1 MWIILWK
8 PTDKL
13 LFQSFFECAIIAM
26 LKFGGDIVAEFKI
39 MKNGY
44 RPVTAVPDDF
54 IENYMLMAN
63 GDYVKIYL
71 YLLYCVKNDKLLS
84 VPTLADL
91 FQCTENDIKRALKYW
106 ESKQLLYIEENAAQ
120 EITALALNDGTPQ
133 NSPVCEPVTETLIPE
148 VPIPEKQSH
157 SAAETKKFKDQAE
170 IKQLLFVCE
179 QYIGKQLTRTDLE
192 TILYFYEQLHFST
205 DLIEYLVEYSV
216 SKNKRSLRYMEA
228 VAVEWH
234 KKGIKT
240 VEEAKLDSKPYAKE
254 CYLVLKALGINNHDP
269 LPVEINYVN
278 RWMKEYGFT
287 IDIILEACNRTIMQ
301 IHKPKFEY
309 VDGILKAWMNA
320 GVHHLSDVEKLTAE
334 HKNRSDARNQQKT
347 EKPFTTRFHNFEQH
361 SYDFDQLEDKLFAN
375 LKP

>member
-1 MWIILWK
+1 M
-8 PTDKL
+8 
-13 LFQSFFECAIIAM
+13 
-26 LKFGGDIVAEFKI
+26 AEFKI
-39 MKNGY
+39 TKAGY
-44 RPVTAVPDDF
+44 TPVTCVPDDF
-54 IENYMLMAN
+54 IENYMPMAN

-71 YLLYCVKNDKLLS
+71 YLLHCIKSDKMLS
-84 VPTLADL
+84 VSTLADL

-106 ESKQLLYIEENAAQ
+106 ESKRLLSMEENASG
-120 EITALALNDGTPQ
+120 EIVALSLNDGQVSETSVPADTSEVTVQ
-133 NSPVCEPVTETLIPE
+133 VEPV
-148 VPIPEKQSH
+148 PEKHSY
-157 SAAETKKFKDQAE
+157 SAAETKAFKEQSE

-192 TILYFYEQLHFST
+192 TLLYFYDQLHFST

-216 SKNKRSLRYMEA
+216 SKNKRSLRYMES
-228 VAVEWH
+228 VALQWH

-269 LPVEINYVN
+269 LPTEVSYVD

-309 VDGILKAWMNA
+309 VDGILKAWKAA
-320 GVHHLSDVEKLTAE
+320 GVRHLVDVERLTAE
-334 HKNRSDARNQQKT
+334 HKNRSAPRSQQKT
-347 EKPFTTRFHNFEQH
+347 DKPFTTRFHNFEQH
-361 SYDFDQLEDKLFAN
+361 TYDFEELEKKLFIN
-375 LKP
+375 Q

>member
-1 MWIILWK
+1 M
-8 PTDKL
+8 
-13 LFQSFFECAIIAM
+13 M
-26 LKFGGDIVAEFKI
+26 AEFKI
-39 MKNGY
+39 QNYGY
-44 RPVTAVPDDF
+44 RSVTTVSDDF
-54 IENYMLMAN
+54 IENYMPLAN

-71 YLLYCVKNDKLLS
+71 YLLYCVKSDKMLS
-84 VPTLADL
+84 VPALADL

-106 ESKQLLYIEENAAQ
+106 AGKQLLLIEENAEQ
-120 EITALALNDGTPQ
+120 EIVALALTDGNPPPVSAVKTDAAETPG
-133 NSPVCEPVTETLIPE
+133 EE
-148 VPIPEKQSH
+148 PIPEKHSY
-157 SAAETKKFKDQAE
+157 SAADTKKFKEQAE

-192 TILYFYEQLHFST
+192 TILYFYDQLHFST

-228 VAVEWH
+228 VALEWH

-269 LPVEINYVN
+269 LPSEVSYVN
-278 RWMKEYGFT
+278 RWMKEYCFT

-301 IHKPKFEY
+301 IHAPKFEY
-309 VDGILKAWMNA
+309 VDGILKAWLQA
-320 GVHHLSDVEKLTAE
+320 GVHHLSDVDKLTAE
-334 HKNRSDARNQQKT
+334 HRNRASAKKQPKN

-361 SYDFDQLEDKLFAN
+361 EYNFEELEQKLFVN